1 MTYKDLKHL
10 VNVLLTGDVVLTKND
25 DEIIALLRYAFERVA
40 NEADA
45 LKLFT
50 TENPNERIVRNGPGK
65 LFVRMP
71 KIPEFEEDEI
81 DVDEELCFAVARFMC
96 SFISTAKIEVHLSEA
111 SKVINSYNQKV
122 QTFFETLE
130 AQNEFPDT
138 ESREVS
144 VFGSRRIE

>member
-10 VNVLLTGDVVLTKND
+10 VNVLLIGDVTLTQDD
-25 DEIIALLRYAFERVA
+25 DELLVLLRYAFERVA

-71 KIPEFEEDEI
+71 KVPEYEEDEL

-96 SFISTAKIEVHLSEA
+96 SFVSTAKVDLHLREG
-111 SKVINSYNQKV
+111 SKIINSYNQKV

-130 AQNEFPDT
+130 ANAKFPDT
-138 ESREVS
+138 ESRNNS
-144 VFGSRRIE
+144 VFGSRIY

>member
-10 VNVLLTGDVVLTKND
+10 VNVLLTGDVTLTQND
-25 DEIIALLRYAFERVA
+25 DEIIVLLRYAFERVA

-50 TENPNERIVRNGPGK
+50 TEDPNERIVRNGPGK

-71 KIPEFEEDEI
+71 KVPEFEEDEI
-81 DVDEELCFAVARFMC
+81 DVDEELCFAVARFIC
-96 SFISTAKIEVHLSEA
+96 SFISTQKVDLHLREA
-111 SKVINSYNQKV
+111 SKIINSYNQKV

-130 AQNEFPDT
+130 ATNSFPAD
-138 ESREVS
+138 RGDS
-144 VFGSRRIE
+144 VFGSRIY